1 MKTTIKRGGLKIR
14 ADFSQ
19 ASSTVQYC
27 IVDKFFPDEEEEWKD
42 SPFQVAEISGPEDA
56 FRLIRK
62 FLRDNA
68 PG

>member
-1 MKTTIKRGGLKIR
+1 MKTIKRGSLKIR

-27 IVDKFFPDEEEEWKD
+27 IVDKFFPDEEEEWND
-42 SPFQVAEISGPEDA
+42 SPFQVAEISGPGDA
-56 FRLIRK
+56 LSLVHK